1 MLEVRGVSVSFGAVE
16 VLRDVSFMVN
26 DAQTAALLGPSGV
39 GKSTLLR
46 VIAGLVD
53 LDTGG
58 IFINAKDVSQIAPHR
73 REVGLVFQDNAL
85 LPHLTVSG
93 NIAYGLR
100 QKRLPRRDRAR
111 RVADLLTMMRI
122 ENLRDRKVDT
132 LSGGE
137 AKRVAVARTLAPE
150 PNVVLLDEPLTGLD
164 SEIYESVITDL
175 TAALKKSQ
183 ASVVWVTHNLN
194 EAERVASEII
204 RL

>member
-26 DAQTAALLGPSGV
+26 DAQTVALLGPSGV

-53 LDTGG
+53 PDTGC

-150 PNVVLLDEPLTGLD
+150 PHVVLLDEPLTGLD

-175 TAALKKSQ
+175 TAALKESQ

>member
-26 DAQTAALLGPSGV
+26 DAQTVALLGPSGV

-53 LDTGG
+53 PDTGG

-100 QKRLPRRDRAR
+100 RKRLPRRDRAR

>member
-1 MLEVRGVSVSFGAVE
+1 
-16 VLRDVSFMVN
+16 
-26 DAQTAALLGPSGV
+26 
-39 GKSTLLR
+39 
-46 VIAGLVD
+46 VD
-53 LDTGG
+53 PDTGG

>member
-26 DAQTAALLGPSGV
+26 DAQTVALLGPSGV

-53 LDTGG
+53 PDTGG

>member
-26 DAQTAALLGPSGV
+26 DAQTVALLGPSGV

-53 LDTGG
+53 PDTGG

-183 ASVVWVTHNLN
+183 ASVVWVTHNLS

>member
-26 DAQTAALLGPSGV
+26 DAQTVALLGPSGV

-53 LDTGG
+53 PDTGG

-100 QKRLPRRDRAR
+100 RKRLPRRDRAR

-183 ASVVWVTHNLN
+183 ASVVWVTHNLS

>member
-1 MLEVRGVSVSFGAVE
+1 MLEVRGVSVSFGDVE
-16 VLRDVSFMVN
+16 VLHNVSFMVS
-26 DAQTAALLGPSGV
+26 DAQTVALLGPSGV

-53 LDTGG
+53 PDTGG

>member
-16 VLRDVSFMVN
+16 ILRDVSFMVN
-26 DAQTAALLGPSGV
+26 DAQTVALLGPSGV

-53 LDTGG
+53 PDTGG

-183 ASVVWVTHNLN
+183 ASVVWVTHNLS

>member
-26 DAQTAALLGPSGV
+26 DAQTVALLGPSGV

-53 LDTGG
+53 PDTGG

-100 QKRLPRRDRAR
+100 QKRLPRPDRAR

-150 PNVVLLDEPLTGLD
+150 PQVVLLDEPLTGLD
-164 SEIYESVITDL
+164 SAIYESVITDL

-183 ASVVWVTHNLN
+183 ASVVWVTHNLS
-194 EAERVASEII
+194 EAKRVASDII
-204 RL
+204 HL

>member
-1 MLEVRGVSVSFGAVE
+1 MLEVRGVCVSFGDVE
-16 VLRDVSFMVN
+16 ILRDVSFMVS
-26 DAQTAALLGPSGV
+26 DAQTVALLGPSGV

-53 LDTGG
+53 PDTGG

-73 REVGLVFQDNAL
+73 RGVGLVFQDNAL
-85 LPHLTVSG
+85 LPHLTVRS

-100 QKRLPRRDRAR
+100 QKRVPKRDRER
-111 RVADLLTMMRI
+111 RVADLLNMMRI
-122 ENLRDRKVDT
+122 EHLADRKVDT

-150 PNVVLLDEPLTGLD
+150 PHVVLLDEPLTGLD

-175 TAALKKSQ
+175 TSALKKSQ
-183 ASVVWVTHNLN
+183 ASVVWVTHNLT
-194 EAERVASEII
+194 EAKRVASAII
-204 RL
+204 HL

>member
-26 DAQTAALLGPSGV
+26 DAQTVALLGPSGV

-53 LDTGG
+53 PDTGG

-150 PNVVLLDEPLTGLD
+150 PHVVLLDEPLTGLD

-183 ASVVWVTHNLN
+183 ASVVWVTHNLS

>member
-16 VLRDVSFMVN
+16 ILRDVSFMVN
-26 DAQTAALLGPSGV
+26 DAQTVALLGPSGV

-53 LDTGG
+53 PDTGG

-150 PNVVLLDEPLTGLD
+150 PHVVLLDEPLTGLD

-175 TAALKKSQ
+175 TAALKGSQ

>member
-16 VLRDVSFMVN
+16 ILRDVSFMVN
-26 DAQTAALLGPSGV
+26 DAQTVALLGPSGV

-53 LDTGG
+53 PDTGG

>member
-26 DAQTAALLGPSGV
+26 DAQTVALLGPSGV

-53 LDTGG
+53 PDTGG

-150 PNVVLLDEPLTGLD
+150 PHVVLLDEPLTGLD

>member
-26 DAQTAALLGPSGV
+26 DAQTVALLGPSGV

-53 LDTGG
+53 PDTGG
-58 IFINAKDVSQIAPHR
+58 IFINATDVSQIAPHR

>member
-1 MLEVRGVSVSFGAVE
+1 
-16 VLRDVSFMVN
+16 
-26 DAQTAALLGPSGV
+26 
-39 GKSTLLR
+39 
-46 VIAGLVD
+46 
-53 LDTGG
+53 
-58 IFINAKDVSQIAPHR
+58 
-73 REVGLVFQDNAL
+73 
-85 LPHLTVSG
+85 
-93 NIAYGLR
+93 
-100 QKRLPRRDRAR
+100 
-111 RVADLLTMMRI
+111 MMRI
-122 ENLRDRKVDT
+122 ENLIDRKVDT